1 MALIKELGAVTTPS
15 AHAFVIKRPAWFVR
29 SIREVKHFEG
39 THMTQQEIGDAE
51 EVWLWPSAPALA
63 FATALEHD
71 HVSGSTEPWIQYLV
85 TALLISLQ
93 RTHMTVLE
101 CGGFVGK
108 TSARLA
114 TTLQAMGGGTLIVA
128 EWDPEAPERADLTQ
142 AALEAVPCPSVEW
155 RVRRE
160 DALSVIASLPDESV
174 DFAFLDDDHSHAHV
188 DEELRLLIGKMKVG
202 GIICGHDVFG
212 SCDLQQEFARY
223 GGYSLDLPRL
233 GAAGGLGLIQ
243 CR

>member
-1 MALIKELGAVTTPS
+1 MTLVKEIGPEFTPS

-29 SIREVKHFEG
+29 SIREVQHLGGLVQQDAG
-39 THMTQQEIGDAE
+39 TTD

-85 TALLISLQ
+85 TALLIGLQ
-93 RTHMTVLE
+93 RSNMTVLE

-142 AALEAVPCPSVEW
+142 AALEATNCPSVSW
-155 RVRRE
+155 MVRRE
-160 DALSVIASLPDESV
+160 DALSVIASLPDESL
-174 DFAFLDDDHSHAHV
+174 DFVFLDDNHEHAHV
-188 DEELRLLIGKMKVG
+188 DEELRLVIPKVKVG
-202 GIICGHDVFG
+202 GLVTGHDVWG
-212 SCDLQQEFARY
+212 SCALHEEFAKY
-223 GGYSLDLPRL
+223 GGYALDLPKL

-243 CR
+243 IR